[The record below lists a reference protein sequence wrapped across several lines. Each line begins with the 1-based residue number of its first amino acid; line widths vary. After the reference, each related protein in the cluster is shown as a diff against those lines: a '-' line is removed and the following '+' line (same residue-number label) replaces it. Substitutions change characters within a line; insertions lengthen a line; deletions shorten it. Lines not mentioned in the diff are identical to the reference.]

1 MASMAKPG
9 PTVNF
14 LAEIAWRFLDLRPT
28 CLSFSYVTDAVCLYG
43 QVLTTDYSTTC
54 YTRKTTD
61 KYLPT

>member
-28 CLSFSYVTDAVCLYG
+28 CLSFSYVTDAVCLY
-43 QVLTTDYSTTC
+43 QPQTIVLPAILEKQ
-54 YTRKTTD
+54 RINV
-61 KYLPT
+61 